1 MKNID
6 WEKLYQME
14 FVHFSDCWKS
24 CDSYCCKNFLGKS
37 FKILNPKRV
46 VLALLEG
53 EYEYYKSKGGIANI
67 TEPPKREEFVLKNG
81 KKFVLYFLSCECS
94 GLCNPHSMRPLLCR
108 IYPYFPRL
116 SAKGEILGF
125 FPAALM
131 DLFYSSHLAH
141 PCTLAREHSAEL
153 EAQLRE
159 NLQILL
165 KIPLFIFVFRA
176 AEVLAKSLQEYLGNV
191 QIDTLEQK
199 NKFLHKLEWSLLS
212 NKAWNNEKF
221 KESIVQIYMQTAEIY
236 GDFL

>member
-24 CDSYCCKNFLGKS
+24 CDSYCCKNFLGES
-37 FKILNPKRV
+37 FKILNSKRV
-46 VLALLEG
+46 ILALLEG
-53 EYEYYKSKGGIANI
+53 EYQYYKSKGGIANI
-67 TEPPKREEFVLKNG
+67 TEPPKREEFTLKNG
-81 KKFVLYFLSCECS
+81 KKFVLYFLSCECA

-116 SAKGEILGF
+116 NAKGEILGF

-131 DLFYSSHLAH
+131 DLFFSSHLAH
-141 PCTLAREHSAEL
+141 SCTLAREHSAEL

-159 NLQILL
+159 NLKPLL
-165 KIPLFIFVFRA
+165 EIPLFVFVFRA
-176 AEVLAKSLQEYLGNV
+176 AEALAVALQKYLGNV
-191 QIDTLEQK
+191 HIDTLED
-199 NKFLHKLEWSLLS
+199 NAAFVRRLEWSLLS
-212 NKAWNNEKF
+212 NKAWDNEEF
-221 KESIVQIYMQTAEIY
+221 KESIVRIYDEVAAVF